1 MVANASQRMIVQ
13 HSFLNQ
19 NSGNPAVYTSDTLS
33 LEKETKI
40 EIKYF
45 LIILK
50 FLFYNNDLI
59 IPESQVKENK
69 YEEV

>member
-19 NSGNPAVYTSDTLS
+19 KSGNPAVYTSDTLS
-33 LEKETKI
+33 LEKETKV

-50 FLFYNNDLI
+50 FLFYNTDLI